1 MVDRLPDR
9 PAPAA
14 PEAPA
19 FPGSP
24 YIATH
29 APGRRAAYAAIAV
42 LAGIGATFGNGM
54 VNVNIASLAGGQGLY
69 TAEASLLPAVYVGFN
84 ACANLILVKARAQ
97 FGIPQVTLTLLAT
110 YALAALLHLCVPG
123 LAGAI
128 VVRAACGLA
137 AAALTTTTI
146 YHLLQVFSLKAR
158 PLALVVGV
166 SLPQF
171 GPPLARLMSLDF
183 LAESQWQGLLLT
195 ELCIALVLLG
205 AMTLVPL
212 PPSERSQAFEGM
224 DLVTISLLVPAGL
237 LLSAVLGLGRIL
249 WWTDTPWLGLALA
262 SALVLAGAA
271 WMIERQRAR
280 PLLQLRWMLTGD
292 IVRFAM
298 VAFLVRIAL
307 AEQTYGAV
315 GLLSAGGLNNDQLHG
330 LFLAVTAAMFLG
342 IIVAA
347 LTLSERNLPWQVAVA
362 ALCIALA
369 AWLDSGSNSLTRP
382 PQLMLSQSL
391 VAFGTTLFVGP
402 TLVFGFLRMSAR
414 GGDHLV
420 SFIVLFSVSQN
431 IGGLAGS
438 ALLGSVQTIMA
449 KVHAQVMS
457 ERLLASD
464 PQTAA
469 RLAQGSGALM
479 QSLMTEANTL
489 AYNDVFRLV
498 ALAALA
504 VAAYLACETWSRQR
518 AARQRLEYA
527 A

>member
-1 MVDRLPDR
+1 
-9 PAPAA
+9 
-14 PEAPA
+14 
-19 FPGSP
+19 
-24 YIATH
+24 
-29 APGRRAAYAAIAV
+29 
-42 LAGIGATFGNGM
+42 
-54 VNVNIASLAGGQGLY
+54 
-69 TAEASLLPAVYVGFN
+69 
-84 ACANLILVKARAQ
+84 
-97 FGIPQVTLTLLAT
+97 
-110 YALAALLHLCVPG
+110 
-123 LAGAI
+123 
-128 VVRAACGLA
+128 
-137 AAALTTTTI
+137 
-146 YHLLQVFSLKAR
+146 
-158 PLALVVGV
+158 
-166 SLPQF
+166 
-171 GPPLARLMSLDF
+171 
-183 LAESQWQGLLLT
+183 
-195 ELCIALVLLG
+195 
-205 AMTLVPL
+205 
-212 PPSERSQAFEGM
+212 
-224 DLVTISLLVPAGL
+224 
-237 LLSAVLGLGRIL
+237 
-249 WWTDTPWLGLALA
+249 
-262 SALVLAGAA
+262 
-271 WMIERQRAR
+271 
-280 PLLQLRWMLTGD
+280 MLTGD

-307 AEQTYGAV
+307 AEQTYGAI

-469 RLAQGSGALM
+469 RLAQGSSALM

-504 VAAYLACETWSRQR
+504 VAAYLACETWSRRR
-518 AARQRLEYA
+518 AARQRPEYA